1 MSDVPAAPA
10 APVRSGARTRL
21 ITALTLLVVSA
32 AMVYGTWL
40 AVDDMR
46 AKPMTAQ
53 VTIGHQGE
61 LPALE
66 MVNTSDFTWLNVT
79 VTINGT
85 FKTGVE
91 LEGPFEPRA
100 RLSIPL
106 HTFVDDQDRNLIG
119 AGEPVREVTARATRR
134 SRFPRVNVDRPTSG
148 RWPVD

>member
-1 MSDVPAAPA
+1 MSDVSAPA

-53 VTIGHQGE
+53 VTIGHHGE

-66 MVNTSDFTWLNVT
+66 VVNTSDFTWLNVT

-85 FKTGVE
+85 FETGHVI
-91 LEGPFEPRA
+91 EGPFEPGAMVRV
-100 RLSIPL
+100 PL
-106 HTFVDDQDRNLIG
+106 HTFVDDQDRNLMG
-119 AGEPVREVTARATRR
+119 TKEPVREVTARATRI
-134 SRFPRVNVDRPTSG
+134 SRFPTFNVNRPTSG
-148 RWPVD
+148 RWPFD

>member
-1 MSDVPAAPA
+1 MSDVSAPA
-10 APVRSGARTRL
+10 APVRSGARARL

-46 AKPMTAQ
+46 AKSMTAQ

-85 FKTGVE
+85 FKSGVE

-106 HTFVDDQDRNLIG
+106 HTFVDDRDRNLIG
-119 AGEPVREVTARATRR
+119 TEEPVREVTARATRR
-134 SRFPRVNVDRPTSG
+134 SRFPTFNVNRPTSG
-148 RWPVD
+148 RWPFD